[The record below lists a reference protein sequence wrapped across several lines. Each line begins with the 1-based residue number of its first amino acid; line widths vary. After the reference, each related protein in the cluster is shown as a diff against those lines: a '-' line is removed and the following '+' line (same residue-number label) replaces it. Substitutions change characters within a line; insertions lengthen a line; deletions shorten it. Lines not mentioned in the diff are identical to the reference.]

1 MSYKMKH
8 FELDKNW
15 GLDEWPDEVSL
26 SHKAQPSV
34 SRKYAPIEGSVVHC
48 RDCLNFEQDELGGY
62 CTLLDFEDV
71 KSMENKFCAW
81 GDAK

>member
-1 MSYKMKH
+1 MSTSD
-8 FELDKNW
+8 DKATAEYV
-15 GLDEWPDEVSL
+15 GGIDENYEMFINQDE
-26 SHKAQPSV
+26 
-34 SRKYAPIEGSVVHC
+34 PIVRC
-48 RDCLNFEQDELGGY
+48 RDCLNFEQDELGDY